1 MGLFRR
7 RNLERL
13 KLILFSTFVDDMKI
27 KCLIV
32 GELAT
37 NCYLLFS
44 EKEAAVIDPGGE
56 AEKILEEIKSSG
68 AKLKYIINTHYHPD
82 HTLANEKI
90 SEKTGAEILIH
101 QAEKDFIEF
110 KVSQFLKEGD
120 NIKIG
125 ETVLKVIHTPG
136 HTKGSIC
143 LTSEDLIH
151 APEDHEISRGCRVVF
166 GTGFRSPRKR
176 GRNPANV
183 KIPRACSGSFIFT
196 GDTLFK
202 DGQGRTDL
210 PGGSAEEIEESL
222 EKLKKLFKPGILI
235 YPGHGDIFKIK

>member
-1 MGLFRR
+1 MR
-7 RNLERL
+7 
-13 KLILFSTFVDDMKI
+13 I
-27 KCLIV
+27 KRLIV

-37 NCYLLFS
+37 NCYLLVS
-44 EKEAAVIDPGGE
+44 EKEAAVIDPGGD
-56 AEKILEEIKSSG
+56 AEKILEEITSSG
-68 AKLKYIINTHYHPD
+68 AKIKYIINTHYHPD

-101 QAEKDFIEF
+101 QAEKDFINF
-110 KVSQFLKEGD
+110 KASRFLKED
-120 NIKIG
+120 DEIKIG
-125 ETVLKVIHTPG
+125 EISLEVIHTPG

-143 LTSEDLIH
+143 LTGED
-151 APEDHEISRGCRVVF
+151 
-166 GTGFRSPRKR
+166 
-176 GRNPANV
+176 
-183 KIPRACSGSFIFT
+183 FIFT